1 MASQP
6 IPAGTS
12 CKSFVLNSTTALPQA
27 SSFYISTT
35 GTANFT
41 MANGVSTT
49 GAISWAVGYYPIAV
63 SSVVSPATTGAS
75 GVAFY

>member
-12 CKSFVLNSTTALPQA
+12 CKSFASSGTTALPQA
-27 SSFYISTT
+27 SSFYISVT

-41 MANGVSTT
+41 MADGVSTT
-49 GAISWAVGYYPIAV
+49 GAITWAVGYYPIAV
-63 SSVVSPATTGAS
+63 SSVASTGAS